1 MKDLELAQ
9 QVRNYDD
16 QVALQELIEKHQGI
30 FYTIVHK
37 YSTVFKQSG
46 VYKNDVLD
54 DRDYIIYKTAKS
66 FQPDKNAKFSTWLG
80 NCTTYECLNRIS
92 EKAKFIYS
100 EELDNQKTCPTIQS
114 PDPCNEEK
122 IQFCFDEVKKLNDKR
137 ALKIFKL
144 RYLNGTRKVMP
155 WNQIGE
161 KLKIS
166 TQTALN
172 IHNKAIKRI
181 KSKFF
186 V

>member
-9 QVRNYDD
+9 QVKNDED
-16 QVALQELIEKHQGI
+16 QTALQELIEKHQGI

-46 VYKNDVLD
+46 VYKNDILD

-66 FQPDKNAKFSTWLG
+66 FQSDKNAKFSTWLG
-80 NCTTYECLNRIS
+80 NCTRYECLNRIS
-92 EKAKFIYS
+92 EKAKYVYS
-100 EELDNQKTCPTIQS
+100 EELGNQKPCATIQES
-114 PDPCNEEK
+114 DSCNEEK
-122 IQFCFDEVKKLNDKR
+122 IRFYFDEVKKLSDER
-137 ALKIFKL
+137 MLKIFKL

-155 WNQIGE
+155 WNQIGK

-172 IHNKAIKRI
+172 IHNKAIERI
-181 KSKFF
+181 KSKTF

>member
-30 FYTIVHK
+30 FYSIVHK

-80 NCTTYECLNRIS
+80 NCTRYECLNRIS
-92 EKAKFIYS
+92 DRAKYVYS
-100 EELDNQKTCPTIQS
+100 EELENQKPCPTIQKS
-114 PDPCNEEK
+114 DPYDEEK
-122 IQFCFDEVKKLNDKR
+122 IQLCFDEVKKLNDKR

-155 WNQIGE
+155 WNQIGK

-172 IHNKAIKRI
+172 VHNKAIRRI
-181 KSKFF
+181 KSKIF